1 MTQTPTRS
9 LGRLSEI
16 AQAMAR
22 HGFGYFL
29 EAHKLTDLLPGRWS
43 EGRVVDRSRQL
54 AIEIKGLAAGDELRE
69 LRVRQIGRLRQRAQ
83 LLIRAQSVIYAAL
96 GLFVM
101 TALVSVIGSA
111 LALGYPGSYRATAVI
126 GLVVGVAAT
135 GGLMHGCVLLVRETR
150 LALVTLREDVALSE
164 APVEKIGKN
173 DAVQ

>member
-1 MTQTPTRS
+1 M
-9 LGRLSEI
+9 
-16 AQAMAR
+16 MAR
-22 HGFGYFL
+22 DRDHMDFSHNFF
-29 EAHKLTDLLPGRWS
+29 AVLTLIAAPAVLTNASSVLALNTANRF
-43 EGRVVDRSRQL
+43 GRVVDRSRAL
-54 AIEIKGLAAGDELRE
+54 AVEIKGLAAGDELRE

-164 APVEKIGKN
+164 APVEKK
-173 DAVQ
+173 